1 MRGSGKELWGI
12 DPDSLKGK
20 VPAFLPDVHDVRED
34 LADYLEEAQ
43 AWDGMIHSLVQELKT
58 RKIEQYDHHRF
69 G

>member
-34 LADYLEEAQ
+34 LADYLGKLKR
-43 AWDGMIHSLVQELKT
+43 GM
-58 RKIEQYDHHRF
+58 